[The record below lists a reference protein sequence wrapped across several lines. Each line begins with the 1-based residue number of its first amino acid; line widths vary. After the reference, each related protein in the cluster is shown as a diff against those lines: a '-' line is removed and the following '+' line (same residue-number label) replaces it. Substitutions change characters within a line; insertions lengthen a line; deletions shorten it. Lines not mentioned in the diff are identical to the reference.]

1 MPDPFNYNIASPMAA
16 FEGSL
21 NFAQAQEQRRAAEQA
36 AVLKQQRAAEIKQ
49 AMASY
54 QQDRSAPNLARLA
67 MAFPELNDQ
76 IKASESILNED
87 EKKNANLLRSE
98 VISLV
103 KNGKRELA
111 RARLKKQLEGYQGTV
126 GQEKQAKAAQDMIT
140 AFDTDPD
147 LVVLPME
154 LALIQSD
161 KDLYE
166 KVVGITQSLSPV
178 GKEYQDR
185 VRFLGKDEA
194 DAWLRLQGEKLIPV
208 EEGGA
213 VYKGSDLLGKGPIT
227 GKPAAKGITFKRL
240 PAEGGQTDAP
250 SGTF

>member
-76 IKASESILNED
+76 IKAS

-166 KVVGITQSLSPV
+166 KVVGITQNLSPV

-185 VRFLGKDEA
+185 VRILGKEA
-194 DAWLRLQGEKLIPV
+194 ADTWLKTEGMKLIPV
-208 EEGGA
+208 QPGGKIVNA
-213 VYKGSDLLGKGPIT
+213 ESFIGNVT
-227 GKPAAKGITFKRL
+227 GNEAPPGVTFTIDDT
-240 PAEGGQTDAP
+240 GGQTSTTQ

>member
-21 NFAQAQEQRRAAEQA
+21 NFAQAQEQRQRAEQA

-98 VISLV
+98 VITLV

-166 KVVGITQSLSPV
+166 KVVGITQNLSPV

-185 VRFLGKDEA
+185 VRILGKAAA
-194 DAWLRLQGEKLIPV
+194 DTWLKTEGMKLIPV
-208 EEGGA
+208 QPGGKIVNA
-213 VYKGSDLLGKGPIT
+213 ESFIGNVT
-227 GKPAAKGITFKRL
+227 GNEAPPEVTFTIDDT
-240 PAEGGQTDAP
+240 GGQTSTTQ

>member
-87 EKKNANLLRSE
+87 EKKGILNRTLNEYSNDRLS
-98 VISLV
+98 IF
-103 KNGKRELA
+103 ELY
-111 RARLKKQLEGYQGTV
+111 LKK
-126 GQEKQAKAAQDMIT
+126 
-140 AFDTDPD
+140 
-147 LVVLPME
+147 
-154 LALIQSD
+154 
-161 KDLYE
+161 
-166 KVVGITQSLSPV
+166 
-178 GKEYQDR
+178 
-185 VRFLGKDEA
+185 
-194 DAWLRLQGEKLIPV
+194 
-208 EEGGA
+208 
-213 VYKGSDLLGKGPIT
+213 
-227 GKPAAKGITFKRL
+227 
-240 PAEGGQTDAP
+240 
-250 SGTF
+250 